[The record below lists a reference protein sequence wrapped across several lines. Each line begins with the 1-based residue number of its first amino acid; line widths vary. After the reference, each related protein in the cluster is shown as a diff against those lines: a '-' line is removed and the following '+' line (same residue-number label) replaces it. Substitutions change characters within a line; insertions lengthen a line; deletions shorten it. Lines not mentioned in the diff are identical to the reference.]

1 MASVLFS
8 LHMVPTIF
16 SKNKQ
21 AIQSKKNL
29 FCLVST
35 ICFFQRIKFNIIP
48 ATIKPLPTLATKG
61 EQNIPN
67 NNTIVLVTNHQ
78 SLNVKLEKKKLWEY
92 YGSSYL
98 CVFVT
103 LREKR

>member
-67 NNTIVLVTNHQ
+67 NNTIMLVTNHQ
-78 SLNVKLEKKKLWEY
+78 SLNVKLEKK
-92 YGSSYL
+92 
-98 CVFVT
+98 T
-103 LREKR
+103 LRILW